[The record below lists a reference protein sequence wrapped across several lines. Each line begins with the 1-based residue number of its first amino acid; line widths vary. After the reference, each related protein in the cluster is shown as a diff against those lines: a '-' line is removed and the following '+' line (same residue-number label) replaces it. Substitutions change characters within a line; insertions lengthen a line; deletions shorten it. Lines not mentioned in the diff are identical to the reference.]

1 MNLTRLAHHQHPRPP
16 HHELRQK
23 TVLDSG
29 LRSTGRVDNLYVDD
43 DMDLQFVDVAISG
56 FLGFGTKHHLVP
68 VEVVGEEGFGSI
80 TLTVDQQTVESAP
93 TLRDPHAAPD
103 EDLQR
108 AAREHCGLAA
118 APSEART
125 SENAYLLGG
134 RVDKGEKKGRTW

>member
-43 DMDLQFVDVAISG
+43 DMDLQFVDVATSG
-56 FLGFGTKHHLVP
+56 FFGFGTKHHLVP

-118 APSEART
+118 APSEA
-125 SENAYLLGG
+125 
-134 RVDKGEKKGRTW
+134 